1 MEETGKIVVATTLT
15 KEYRGDVCVA
25 QIPQLG
31 LTGYGKTMDEAEQ
44 SVKELFNDLISEY
57 RRLGV
62 LEDRLTNHFKV
73 AWWPADQYDGD
84 LEVEE
89 TAPGEC

>member
-1 MEETGKIVVATTLT
+1 MGETGKIVVATTLT

-57 RRLGV
+57 RRQGV

-73 AWWPADQYDGD
+73 AWWPAEQYDGD

>member
-1 MEETGKIVVATTLT
+1 MAKTEKIIVATTLT

-25 QIPQLG
+25 QIPELG

-44 SVKELFNDLISEY
+44 SVKELFNNLISEY
-57 RRLGV
+57 RRQGV

-73 AWWPADQYDGD
+73 SWWPAEQYDGD

-89 TAPGEC
+89 TAPGKY

>member
-1 MEETGKIVVATTLT
+1 
-15 KEYRGDVCVA
+15 
-25 QIPQLG
+25 
-31 LTGYGKTMDEAEQ
+31 MDEAEQ
-44 SVKELFNDLISEY
+44 SVKELFNNLISEY

-62 LEDRLTNHFKV
+62 LEERLTNHFKV

-89 TAPGEC
+89 TAPRGALSPASYSRCRPAERISCGALTFLNMK